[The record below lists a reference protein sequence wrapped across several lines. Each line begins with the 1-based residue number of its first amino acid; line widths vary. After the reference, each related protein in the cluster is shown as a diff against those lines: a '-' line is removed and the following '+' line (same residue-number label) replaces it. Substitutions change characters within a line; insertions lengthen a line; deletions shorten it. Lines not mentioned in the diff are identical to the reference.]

1 MTWRKL
7 AGKLNTVNNFH
18 GENNLIKLRKDYQLP
33 VKNAIMEAWQSA
45 RAVLAVMATGAG
57 KTVVFASIIHDH
69 KGASAAVVHRK
80 EIVVQISCSLALLGV
95 KHRIVAPPATVRL
108 ARRKHLEKFG
118 KSFVDPAALCGVAS
132 VQTLTSKSAAK
143 NTQLQSWLRQV
154 TLAVLDECFPAGTLV
169 DGRPIETIEKG
180 DYVTAYDEKS
190 GALCRRKVTHVFK
203 QKAPDLMVRVC
214 LSGRQYVNCTGGHP
228 FYTDRGWV
236 KAAELTENDKVLYV
250 RERSGLDGLPEVE
263 VREDREG
270 VLQQSLQPGLPVEEV
285 VRGHGENKP
294 KIRFGQNEEKQPNAQ
309 GGVPQEGL
317 SNTEIQTARAP
328 CSRREWAAIASGR
341 VDTAANV
348 QPSGLHGS
356 DDSADGRGPTF
367 RRVAHSLQDRLRKLR
382 PKNSDRG
389 RRGESQFARAQSTGQ
404 EERRVS
410 EWRRVDGVTVYE
422 REDCSRLS
430 GRVCDGYVYNLEVEG
445 VHTYIADGA
454 VAHNCHHYTAGGLWG
469 RALKVFS
476 NARMLGVTACSERAD
491 GKGLGVDADGFA
503 EELVEGPQVKW
514 LIREGY
520 LSPFK
525 YFAPTTD
532 LDLEGVAVTASGDFN
547 SKALRARVVES
558 HIVGDVVKQYLQFAK
573 GKRAIVFA
581 TDVATANEMADSFNA
596 NGVRAIALDGTTD
609 DSTRDK
615 ASADFEHGSLDVLVN
630 VDLFDEG
637 YDVPAAECAILARPT
652 QSLNKFLQ
660 MCGRV
665 LRVVYGKG
673 YDLETQEGRL
683 AAIANGGKPNAV
695 IIDPVRNW
703 ERHGMPDWPRQWTL
717 AGKEK
722 GTRSNSDTIPQRVC
736 DSCTQPYEAF
746 YKACPYCGAEPE
758 PAGRSLPEQ
767 VDGDLLE
774 LDVEAMAALFEK
786 MRKADCSDEEFQRGL
801 FARNVPAVG
810 HSKQLKAHRDAKYR
824 REVLRQL
831 VGWWVGAQEGRDL
844 SEVHR
849 RFFHRF
855 GVDIATAFTLDAK
868 QTDAL
873 ADKIAA
879 CFSLDA
885 VLT

>member
-1 MTWRKL
+1 M
-7 AGKLNTVNNFH
+7 G
-18 GENNLIKLRKDYQLP
+18 IKLRKDYQLP
-33 VKNAIMEAWQSA
+33 VKNAILEAWRRV
-45 RAVLAVMATGAG
+45 RAVLAVMATGGG

-95 KHRIVAPPATVRL
+95 KHRVVAPPATVRL

-132 VQTLTSKSAAK
+132 VQTLTSKSAGK
-143 NTQLQSWLRQV
+143 NTQLQSWLKQV
-154 TLAVLDECFPAGTLV
+154 TLCVFDEGHH
-169 DGRPIETIEKG
+169 
-180 DYVTAYDEKS
+180 YVT
-190 GALCRRKVTHVFK
+190 
-203 QKAPDLMVRVC
+203 
-214 LSGRQYVNCTGGHP
+214 
-228 FYTDRGWV
+228 
-236 KAAELTENDKVLYV
+236 
-250 RERSGLDGLPEVE
+250 SGLW
-263 VREDREG
+263 
-270 VLQQSLQPGLPVEEV
+270 
-285 VRGHGENKP
+285 
-294 KIRFGQNEEKQPNAQ
+294 
-309 GGVPQEGL
+309 
-317 SNTEIQTARAP
+317 ARA
-328 CSRREWAAIASGR
+328 
-341 VDTAANV
+341 VDCMENAK
-348 QPSGLHGS
+348 L
-356 DDSADGRGPTF
+356 
-367 RRVAHSLQDRLRKLR
+367 LQ
-382 PKNSDRG
+382 
-389 RRGESQFARAQSTGQ
+389 
-404 EERRVS
+404 VS
-410 EWRRVDGVTVYE
+410 
-422 REDCSRLS
+422 
-430 GRVCDGYVYNLEVEG
+430 
-445 VHTYIADGA
+445 
-454 VAHNCHHYTAGGLWG
+454 
-469 RALKVFS
+469 
-476 NARMLGVTACSERAD
+476 ACSERAD
-491 GKGLGVDADGFA
+491 GKGLGVEADGFA

-615 ASADFEHGSLDVLVN
+615 ASADFEHGALDVLVN

-683 AAIANGGKPNAV
+683 AAIANGGKPNAI

-722 GTRSNSDTIPQRVC
+722 GTRSNSDTVPQRVC

-746 YKACPYCGAEPE
+746 CKACPYCGAEPE

-786 MRKADCSDEEFQRGL
+786 MRKADCDDEEFQRGL

-844 SEVHR
+844 SEIHR
-849 RFFHRF
+849 RFYHRF

-873 ADKIAA
+873 ADKITA